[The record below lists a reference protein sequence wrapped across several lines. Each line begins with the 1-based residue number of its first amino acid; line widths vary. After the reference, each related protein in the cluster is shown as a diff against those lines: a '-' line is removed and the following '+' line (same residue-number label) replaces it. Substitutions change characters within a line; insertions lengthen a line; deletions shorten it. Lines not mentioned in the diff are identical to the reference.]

1 MKFSYRHFKKRT
13 RKSKKASRITR
24 RKSKTRKY
32 KGKGGGNTFTR
43 GVPKGAVVTNPLQWD
58 DNAYYDLAASEEL
71 FSVE

>member
-24 RKSKTRKY
+24 RKSKTRKQ
-32 KGKGGGNTFTR
+32 KGGANTYNR
-43 GVPKGAVVTNPLQWD
+43 NIPKRAVVTNPLQWD